1 VRIGE
6 LAHRAGVS
14 VRSLR
19 YYEEQD
25 LVPAERTPGGHR
37 EYPES
42 AVERVRFVQQ
52 LYSAGLASTV
62 IAGLLPFLDTRVV
75 TSEMEER
82 LAGEHDRLQQ
92 QIDRLSVARD
102 RLAELRSIAAD
113 AGGEQVPCAT
123 DAALPAFS

>member
-1 VRIGE
+1 MRIGE

-52 LYSAGLASTV
+52 LYSAGLPSTV
-62 IAGLLPFLDTRVV
+62 IAGLLPFLETRVV

-102 RLAELRSIAAD
+102 RLAELRSIAAE
-113 AGGEQVPCAT
+113 AGGAQLPCA
-123 DAALPAFS
+123 AGAVLPVLS